1 MSRSKPGAR
10 LACITGVEGVTI
22 TFFSPDVGLLVL
34 SPLLLFVEVV
44 EGVDF
49 VDSQP
54 AIVKNMQ
61 MKIE

>member
-1 MSRSKPGAR
+1 
-10 LACITGVEGVTI
+10 VEGVTI

>member
-1 MSRSKPGAR
+1 
-10 LACITGVEGVTI
+10 VEGVTI
-22 TFFSPDVGLLVL
+22 TFFSPNVGLLVL
-34 SPLLLFVEVV
+34 PPLLLFVEVV

>member
-1 MSRSKPGAR
+1 
-10 LACITGVEGVTI
+10 LASTTGVEGVTI
-22 TFFSPDVGLLVL
+22 TFFSVDVVVLEVLPPPLLVE
-34 SPLLLFVEVV
+34 FVEPD
-44 EGVDF
+44 DF